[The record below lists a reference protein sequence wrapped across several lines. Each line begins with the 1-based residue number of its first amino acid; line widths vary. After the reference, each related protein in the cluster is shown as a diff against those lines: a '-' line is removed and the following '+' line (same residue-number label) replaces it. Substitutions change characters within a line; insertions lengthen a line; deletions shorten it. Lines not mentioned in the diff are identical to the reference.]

1 MPTLPAS
8 LKFTYEEYCEFP
20 EDGKRH
26 ELIDGDHYVT
36 PAPLTKH
43 QRIVANLHRL
53 LGHVIHEKELGLVF
67 SAPIDVL
74 LSNVDVVQPDF
85 LFVSKARLSI
95 ITEANIQGAPD
106 LVVEILSE
114 STRKN
119 DEGIKRLLY
128 ERAQVQ
134 EYWIIDP
141 TSESVKTFQLQE
153 GRYHSPLELISAP
166 TTIALTTPL
175 LPGLS
180 VSLSEIFS

>member
-1 MPTLPAS
+1 MATLPAS
-8 LKFTYEEYCEFP
+8 LKFTYEEYCAFP

-26 ELIDGDHYVT
+26 EIIDGDHYGT

-53 LGHVIHEKELGLVF
+53 IGHIIHEKKLGLVF

-85 LFVSKARLSI
+85 LFVSRARHSI
-95 ITEANIQGAPD
+95 ISEANIQGAPD
-106 LVVEILSE
+106 LVVEILSK

-128 ERAQVQ
+128 ERAHVQ

-141 TSESVKTFQLQE
+141 MTETVKQFHWKDTGFQSPNTISQATHTTF
-153 GRYHSPLELISAP
+153 HSPHFTDLTL
-166 TTIALTTPL
+166 ALSDL
-175 LPGLS
+175 
-180 VSLSEIFS
+180 FA